1 MEQYIW
7 IIFVFIYSFLKGSR
21 DGMKK
26 AALKKSSADEILFF
40 YSLFGF
46 ILILPFS
53 QNAFSTPPIYIFY
66 CFLKSAIIC
75 ISWILAY
82 VALKQ
87 MTVSLY
93 GIMDLS
99 RMVFSTM
106 LGVFLLGEEMTV
118 SKAIGVTLVIAGL
131 LLVNTKS
138 DSASGRIRAGVLM
151 AALANCILNAMSGTM
166 DKILMKDMESDQLQF
181 WFMFFLLILYSVI
194 LIVKKEKI
202 SFKSVKTNYWIPLM
216 SLSLVFGD
224 RLLFSAN
231 AMPES
236 QVTIMTVIKQSSVI
250 ITVLTGWIFFKE
262 KNILFKMGCC
272 AVILC
277 GIFISLLG
285 IR

>member
-7 IIFVFIYSFLKGSR
+7 IIFIFIYSFLKGTR

-75 ISWILAY
+75 TSWILAY

-118 SKAIGVTLVIAGL
+118 SKAIGVVLVIAGL

-138 DSASGRIRAGVLM
+138 DSASGRVRAVVLL
-151 AALANCILNAMSGTM
+151 AALTNCVLNAISGTM
-166 DKILMKDMESDQLQF
+166 DKILMKTMESDQLQF
-181 WFMFFLLILYSVI
+181 WFMFFLLILYSII
-194 LIVKKEKI
+194 LMTKKEKI

-224 RLLFSAN
+224 RLLFTAN

-236 QVTIMTVIKQSSVI
+236 QVTVMTVIKQSSVI

-262 KNILFKMGCC
+262 KNILFKMMCC
-272 AVILC
+272 GIILC
-277 GIFISLLG
+277 GIFISILG
-285 IR
+285 IK

>member
-1 MEQYIW
+1 MQHYTW

-66 CFLKSAIIC
+66 CFLKSLVIC
-75 ISWILAY
+75 IAWLFAFFT
-82 VALKQ
+82 LKE

-99 RMVFSTM
+99 RMVFSTL
-106 LGVFLLGEEMTV
+106 LGVIILGEDLT
-118 SKAIGVTLVIAGL
+118 SAKLIGVILVITGL
-131 LLVNTKS
+131 VLVNTKS
-138 DSASGRIRAGVLM
+138 DSKNKKLRIPILFATLAGCL
-151 AALANCILNAMSGTM
+151 LNAVSGTM
-166 DKILMKDMESDQLQF
+166 DKILMKDMEADQLQF
-181 WFMFFLLILYSVI
+181 WFMLFLIILYGLILI
-194 LIVKKEKI
+194 GKKEKI
-202 SFKSVKTNYWIPLM
+202 SIKSVKTNYWIPLM

-224 RLLFSAN
+224 RLLFIAN
-231 AMPES
+231 ANPDS
-236 QVTIMTVIKQSSVI
+236 QVTIMTIIKQSSVI

-262 KNILFKMGCC
+262 KNIAFKLMC
-272 AVILC
+272 C
-277 GIFISLLG
+277 GIIIGGISISILS
-285 IR
+285 I